1 MKISMKNR
9 KIGYVYGSVSG
20 HFSFRKEKSIA
31 FESTLER
38 DLLYLLEFNDS
49 VIDVEEQPFTIE
61 YTNHNGKLV
70 TYTPDF
76 LVHFQSLNSKSSTS
90 PYPKSMIIE
99 VKPNDIL
106 KKKFRQLRPKF
117 KVATQYAQECDYI
130 FKIYD
135 ESRIRGQDLENIMF
149 LRRYKLMT
157 YEIDE
162 EKRILSHLNSVGH
175 TTIDHILAFL
185 YITEKQRAIALGQ
198 IYNLLS
204 HKKIACDIG
213 LRINLHTSIWLN
225 DKYTEGNL

>member
-76 LVHFQSLNSKSSTS
+76 FVNRG
-90 PYPKSMIIE
+90 
-99 VKPNDIL
+99 VK
-106 KKKFRQLRPKF
+106 
-117 KVATQYAQECDYI
+117 
-130 FKIYD
+130 
-135 ESRIRGQDLENIMF
+135 
-149 LRRYKLMT
+149 
-157 YEIDE
+157 
-162 EKRILSHLNSVGH
+162 
-175 TTIDHILAFL
+175 
-185 YITEKQRAIALGQ
+185 LG
-198 IYNLLS
+198 S
-204 HKKIACDIG
+204 F
-213 LRINLHTSIWLN
+213 S
-225 DKYTEGNL
+225 

>member
-49 VIDVEEQPFTIE
+49 VIDIIEQPFTIE
-61 YTNHNGKLV
+61 YTNTNGRSV
-70 TYTPDF
+70 TYTPDY
-76 LVHFQSLNSKSSTS
+76 LVHFQSSNSKSSTS

-99 VKPNDIL
+99 VKPNNIL
-106 KKKFRQLRPKF
+106 KKNFKQLRPKF

-157 YEIDE
+157 YEDNE
-162 EKRILSHLNSVGH
+162 EKKILLHLNFVGH
-175 TTIDHILAFL
+175 TTIGQLLAFL
-185 YITEKQRAIALGQ
+185 YITENQKAIALGQ
-198 IYNLLS
+198 VYNLLA
-204 HKKIACDIG
+204 HKKIVCDIG
-213 LRINLHTSIWLN
+213 LKINLHTCIWLN
-225 DKYTEGNL
+225 DKYIVGNL